1 MKKKLLLLCG
11 LAALLLSGCSSDPD
25 EMVMPTPTWSVAPE
39 IRIGGGIDGATRVLD
54 GAFSD
59 GDQVGL
65 YGVNYEADNTVPGE
79 LLDAGNQVDNAR
91 YTYDKA
97 NNSWN
102 SSGQVYYKDAKT
114 HIDLYAYYPYGTPTD
129 VENYLFTVQTDQSG
143 AGVTDGFSLSDFLW
157 SKREDVTPTEETVQ
171 LRFTH
176 SLSCVEVVLVEG
188 EGFPEG
194 AFENLEKQLMVLNTI
209 HTASINLSTGEAVAS
224 GQRAKEGIVMRK
236 SGEGFRAIVVPQQ
249 MAAGTAL
256 FSITVD
262 GIPYRFKLSDA
273 TEYTAGK
280 LNRFSIEVNY
290 KSPSG
295 EYEFSLADAEIV
307 DWIIDNDEH
316 SGEAR
321 QYYVVHQEEPGT
333 LSTLLRAA
341 KKNPNKIKNLKISG
355 KINALD
361 FYFMCDSMEILQAIN
376 LKESRIIGVTKDD
389 LIAAG
394 YSMNYR
400 SSRFGSYYDNNSK
413 TEEMNDK
420 LEDDEIPL
428 YAFYN
433 SINGAKKSLVYFEF
447 PEKLK
452 AINST
457 AFTET
462 NLSGTI
468 VIPNGVEEINGFSY
482 TGISGIQLPYG
493 LKEIGSSCFSEC
505 KSLSGSLEIPETV
518 EEIGAYA
525 FRDCNGLTGNLTL
538 PSKLKKINEQ
548 VFNGCSGFTGSLVI
562 PEGVESIGR
571 AAFDNCSGMTGS
583 LSLPESLKEFY
594 DGDLGSF
601 MGCRFTGELVIPSKI
616 TEIPKAT
623 FYGCQ
628 FSNIVFPE
636 GLITIGINAFTSN
649 SRLNQVLEFPESLVL
664 IEESAFSSCTT
675 LPGII
680 LPKGLTSIQ
689 SRAFEGCF
697 YLSKIV
703 SNAVEPPAVGPNAF
717 DGVAK
722 DNFTVEVP
730 ERSVTRYQ
738 SDVMWGQ
745 FKRIGAHYDF
755 SISRS
760 LLRALNAE
768 YSNTYVLRVPSN
780 MSWSVESCPEW
791 VTITPS
797 SGVGKTEVLITV
809 AEMTDS
815 EVGTFEINTGSYE
828 RPIYENN
835 EGRSGEVVFRL
846 DEKEYRSTMRVEQYD
861 YEYGDGDVIVNQTAS
876 VGGGVNLVFM
886 GDCFDARDIAHGD
899 YLNGINEAIGYY
911 FAIEPYKSYRDYF
924 NVYTVVGLSPE
935 SGMGTVNTVKDAKFG
950 SQYSLAG
957 ITPNTET
964 TFTYA
969 MKTPTVN
976 EENMSETL
984 VVMVE
989 NTEEYGGI
997 CYMWGDGSAIAIC
1010 PMSRDAYPYDFRGI
1024 VQHEAGGHG
1033 FAKLADEYIYHNE
1046 FVGTCTCPC
1055 CDHVEGFRDAKSRGW
1070 YRNLSENSDYN
1081 TVEWAHL
1088 FWHPDYSAIVDMY
1101 EGGFYHSRGIY
1112 RSEATSCMNN
1122 NIPYYSAIQRQEMVE
1137 RIMRYA
1143 GEEFSLEAFYA
1154 RDVRDASNNDFVT
1167 SAMPRRRGE
1176 GTVLAPTEQFAPK
1189 FMGEK
1194 PTLR

>member
-97 NNSWN
+97 NNSW
-102 SSGQVYYKDAKT
+102 SSSSQVYYKDAKT

-143 AGVTDGFSLSDFLW
+143 TGVTDGFSLSDFLW

-249 MAAGTAL
+249 LAAGTAL

-333 LSTLLRAA
+333 LSTLLRVA

-355 KINALD
+355 KIDAAD
-361 FYFMCDSMEILQAIN
+361 FYFMRDSMEILQAIN
-376 LKESRIIGVTKDD
+376 LKEAEISETSR
-389 LIAAG
+389 A
-394 YSMNYR
+394 SWYR
-400 SSRFGSYYDNNSK
+400 NGRTTTTSWAEDYTPEGSYPAN
-413 TEEMNDK
+413 
-420 LEDDEIPL
+420 EIPKQ
-428 YAFYN
+428 AFR
-433 SINGAKKSLVYFEF
+433 SKESLVYFEF
-447 PEKLK
+447 PEYVTRIGL
-452 AINST
+452 S
-457 AFTET
+457 AFATT
-462 NLSGTI
+462 TLSGAL
-468 VIPNGVEEINGFSY
+468 VIPNDVEEIGNDAFEG
-482 TGISGIQLPYG
+482 TNISSLRLNQKLRILGSGVFRGCDALSGSLYLPQSLEEMGYG
-493 LKEIGSSCFSEC
+493 CFWNC
-505 KSLSGSLEIPETV
+505 QMLSGSLELPHKLTEIPTECFW
-518 EEIGAYA
+518 Y
-525 FRDCNGLTGNLTL
+525 C
-538 PSKLKKINEQ
+538 
-548 VFNGCSGFTGSLVI
+548 GFTGDLVI
-562 PEGVESIGR
+562 PESVH
-571 AAFDNCSGMTGS
+571 
-583 LSLPESLKEFY
+583 
-594 DGDLGSF
+594 
-601 MGCRFTGELVIPSKI
+601 
-616 TEIPKAT
+616 
-623 FYGCQ
+623 
-628 FSNIVFPE
+628 
-636 GLITIGINAFTSN
+636 TIGS
-649 SRLNQVLEFPESLVL
+649 
-664 IEESAFSSCTT
+664 SAFESVSFGGFLT
-675 LPGII
+675 
-680 LPKGLTSIQ
+680 LPKGLKMIHQKAFRECLFQGELFIPKFVQVIPQGAFASNRFTSIVFEEG
-689 SRAFEGCF
+689 SELVKIESGSLASLYGAFANNTRLYEPLILPEGLLTIGDNAF
-697 YLSKIV
+697 RGARTLLSVVIPSTV
-703 SNAVEPPAVGPNAF
+703 TTIGNNAF
-717 DGVAK
+717 DSCVYLTSFTCKATIPPICGNGAFNGIPK
-722 DNFTVEVP
+722 DNFTLEVP
-730 ERSVTRYQ
+730 EGAVPKYQ
-738 SDVMWGQ
+738 TQSGWSD

-755 SISRS
+755 SISRR
-760 LLRALNAE
+760 LVRALNAE
-768 YSNTYVLRVPSN
+768 LTKNYLLRVPSG
-780 MSWSVESCPEW
+780 MAWSVESKPEW
-791 VTITPS
+791 VEITPS
-797 SGVGKTEVLITV
+797 SGVGKTEVTV
-809 AEMTDS
+809 TIKEMVGAD
-815 EVGTFEINTGSYE
+815 VGTFEVKDGPYGSESITTY
-828 RPIYENN
+828 
-835 EGRSGEVVFRL
+835 EGRGGEVVFRL

-886 GDCFDARDIAHGD
+886 GDCFDARDIVDGD

-935 SGMGTVNTVKDAKFG
+935 SGMGTENTIKEAKFG
-950 SQYSLAG
+950 SQYTLAAG
-957 ITPNTET
+957 ISPDSKT

-997 CYMWGDGSAIAIC
+997 CCMWGDGSAIAIC

-1033 FAKLADEYIYHNE
+1033 FAKLADEYIYHLVFIE
-1046 FVGTCTCPC
+1046 TCGCSC
-1055 CDHVEGFRDAKSRGW
+1055 CDHLPQFRHAKSLGW

-1088 FWHPDYSAIVDMY
+1088 FWHPDYSDIVDMY

-1189 FMGEK
+1189 FMGDK